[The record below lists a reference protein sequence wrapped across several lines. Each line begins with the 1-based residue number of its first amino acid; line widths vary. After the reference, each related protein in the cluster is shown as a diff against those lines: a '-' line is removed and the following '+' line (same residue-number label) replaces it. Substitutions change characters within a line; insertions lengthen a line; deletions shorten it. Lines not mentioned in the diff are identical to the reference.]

1 MKIFIHLKKLVP
13 YIDEAFEAFYNTMLN
28 DLKLSV
34 FFENDEQIKNLILKQ
49 KEFFSNSLSI
59 PSDNLKTMYIKLG
72 EYHYDIRIPYVDFI
86 KGTDILEEHFLLNS
100 QKFEKPVELME
111 EIFDYFK
118 IMKSYTAKGYLNRML
133 SEDKRDICI

>member
-49 KEFFSNSLSI
+49 KEFFL
-59 PSDNLKTMYIKLG
+59 
-72 EYHYDIRIPYVDFI
+72 
-86 KGTDILEEHFLLNS
+86 
-100 QKFEKPVELME
+100 
-111 EIFDYFK
+111 
-118 IMKSYTAKGYLNRML
+118 
-133 SEDKRDICI
+133 